1 MNEKTVTI
9 TEKDGAYRIQND
21 GLSEFALI
29 GLLEC
34 VVFDL
39 KTASR
44 SGTRVER
51 TDAAAAPTETSAP
64 APPPPPAAPE
74 PKQSEPDAKSSP
86 DAKKESAPPAAGNS
100 EIRTRI
106 ANAVKA
112 IRGLGGKIEDIDI
125 SRLTDEEL
133 QSELEEL
140 TEQYKRLK
148 NSKAAK

>member
-9 TEKDGAYRIQND
+9 TEKDGTYRIQND
-21 GLSEFALI
+21 EMSEFALI

-39 KTASR
+39 KSSSR
-44 SGTRVER
+44 AETRAER
-51 TDAAAAPTETSAP
+51 IDAAAQTETR
-64 APPPPPAAPE
+64 APE
-74 PKQSEPDAKSSP
+74 PKQSEPDAKSET
-86 DAKKESAPPAAGNS
+86 DEKKQTAPPPVNNS
-100 EIRTRI
+100 EIRTRV

-112 IRGLGGKIEDIDI
+112 IRGLGGKIEDIDV